1 MATPKPRPGYN
12 NPGALMT
19 PKPNPSLHRPSI
31 IIPAVPTVFSY
42 TTQHHP
48 KPVKPTSL
56 TLPSFIPQ
64 SNRHAGP
71 EVSQETRWPIR
82 GNLFSNAYY
91 YFFLHNIILA
101 FDIVLI
107 IFSHCQQQAKLSL
120 SIPLLSPLLLG

>member
-1 MATPKPRPGYN
+1 MATPQPRPGYN

-82 GNLFSNAYY
+82 GNLFSNAYICTVY
-91 YFFLHNIILA
+91 IFF
-101 FDIVLI
+101 
-107 IFSHCQQQAKLSL
+107 
-120 SIPLLSPLLLG
+120 